1 SGRVSPI
8 GACAEPRFC
17 NPWRENFRWGR
28 FLQELWNGRRRRALQ
43 GYKPHGGEE
52 KTGAA
57 FSGRSA
63 MQMPALLVAILLAGG
78 NPVWDQQKPQ
88 MVCTDR
94 AVVAD
99 AVPSGAKAPK
109 LSVMPA
115 C

>member
-1 SGRVSPI
+1 
-8 GACAEPRFC
+8 
-17 NPWRENFRWGR
+17 
-28 FLQELWNGRRRRALQ
+28 
-43 GYKPHGGEE
+43 
-52 KTGAA
+52 
-57 FSGRSA
+57 

-115 C
+115 CRKAGEPVAEIAAPAPVQSR